1 MQNKQE
7 FVVLFKTERLIN
19 SIRRFTF
26 KNSVV
31 FSEKAA
37 IDRLYRR
44 WPVQGEQ
51 ASGVPPLLQFGSG
64 ESSGD
69 VGEGRQEMKW
79 NCHVVKGTPSPSR
92 APRLSYTGRRLN
104 KRLS

>member
-1 MQNKQE
+1 MQNRQE
-7 FVVLFKTERLIN
+7 FVVRLKVERLIH
-19 SIRRFTF
+19 SIQRFTF

-31 FSEKAA
+31 LSEKAA
-37 IDRLYRR
+37 IDQFYRR

-79 NCHVVKGTPSPSR
+79 NCHVVKR
-92 APRLSYTGRRLN
+92 
-104 KRLS
+104 

>member
-1 MQNKQE
+1 MQNKQK
-7 FVVLFKTERLIN
+7 FVVRLKAERIIH
-19 SIRRFTF
+19 SIQRFTF

-51 ASGVPPLLQFGSG
+51 ASGVPPLLQLGSG

-69 VGEGRQEMKW
+69 VGEGRQE
-79 NCHVVKGTPSPSR
+79 
-92 APRLSYTGRRLN
+92 
-104 KRLS
+104 